1 MSKAKLYFIYLL
13 LLVGTATALNVGYS
27 LTVAEDL
34 LASERLV
41 IKNALQTAH
50 NESIATTVIVSDV

>member
-1 MSKAKLYFIYLL
+1 MNKSNMYFIYLL

-27 LTVAEDL
+27 LMVAGDL
-34 LASERLV
+34 PAAEKLV

-50 NESIATTVIVSDV
+50 NKSIATTVTVSDV